1 MNIFEISILF
11 VLIWLK
17 NNKVMTFFDNFWNVL
32 YNIVRTGV
40 RYMIPYIRR
49 KSILEL
55 LHTKDIVYLE
65 EMVDHV
71 GVSLATVRRDLRALE
86 EEGKIDILKGGAA
99 RIRKNVAE
107 RSLTEKVEL
116 NKDEKELIGGYA
128 ATLVNDGEFVF
139 IGPGTTEH
147 WMIKHLAG
155 KDVTVVTNGAYHI
168 DELRKYDIS
177 TVVLGGEVKNKIA
190 VICGPS
196 TVNQIKNMSFDVSFI
211 GASGYCMNQG
221 ASTSDLGV
229 AEVNRVAIENSK
241 RVYLIMD
248 STKLGNTSRYI
259 FTNGHEQD
267 YKVITTKD
275 VDNEYSKDKR
285 FIIID

>member
-1 MNIFEISILF
+1 
-11 VLIWLK
+11 
-17 NNKVMTFFDNFWNVL
+17 
-32 YNIVRTGV
+32 
-40 RYMIPYIRR
+40 MIPYVRR
-49 KSILEL
+49 KSILEY
-55 LHTKDIVYLE
+55 LHTKEVVYLDE
-65 EMVDHV
+65 LVEHI

-86 EEGKIDILKGGAA
+86 EEGKIDVLKGGAA

-116 NKDEKELIGGYA
+116 NKEQKELIGGYA
-128 ATLVNDGEFVF
+128 ATLVNDGDF
-139 IGPGTTEH
+139 IFMGPGTTEH
-147 WMIKHLAG
+147 WIIRHLAG

-196 TVNQIKNMSFDVSFI
+196 TVNQIKEMSFDVSFI
-211 GASGYCMNQG
+211 GASGFTMNQG

-229 AEVNRVAIENSK
+229 AEVNRIAIANSK

-259 FTNGHEQD
+259 FANTMDQD
-267 YKVITTKD
+267 YKVLTTD
-275 VDNEYSKDKR
+275 QCDPEYAKDKR
-285 FIIID
+285 FIIVE